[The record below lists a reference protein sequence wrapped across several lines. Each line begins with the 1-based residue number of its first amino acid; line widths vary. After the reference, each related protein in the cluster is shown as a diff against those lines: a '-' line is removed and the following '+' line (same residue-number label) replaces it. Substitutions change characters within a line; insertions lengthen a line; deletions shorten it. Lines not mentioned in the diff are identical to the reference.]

1 LLSAAFLRRA
11 DAQSKDLYPRNGVIV
26 AATRYFAVTLQT
38 LVTHS
43 PIRVLTLI
51 ENATVTGPARN
62 VIDYGKMMAQ
72 AEGDL
77 PAVEVTIV
85 TYQRGPEP
93 SALALAAREAGLAVT
108 TVAERRR
115 WDTKVFAQL
124 KQVVATINPDILETR
139 NVKSHF
145 LLRLLGLQRKYPWVA
160 WNHGYTDTSSLDRM
174 YTWLDRW
181 SLRGAYRVVT
191 VCQPFADKIADFGV
205 TRDRISILHN
215 AVKPFVVPAGEEVQ
229 RVRRDLGLEDHE
241 AMILSVGRL
250 SYEKGHADLIRA
262 AAKLAGM
269 PGTSPFRVVI
279 VGDGR
284 ERENLA
290 KLAAHVGLEKSV
302 SFTGFQRDTKPYYA
316 LATVVAVPSH
326 SEGSPNVVLE
336 AMAAGLPIVANRVGG
351 IPEIL
356 EDGVTG
362 LMVEPRTPETMAKTI
377 FQLLSNADLRSRL
390 GSAARDSAESAHTP
404 EAYRRA
410 LVGFY
415 QETLRS
421 VPPP

>member
-1 LLSAAFLRRA
+1 M
-11 DAQSKDLYPRNGVIV
+11 
-26 AATRYFAVTLQT
+26 
-38 LVTHS
+38 
-43 PIRVLTLI
+43 TLI

-72 AEGDL
+72 ADGDL
-77 PAVEVTIV
+77 PSVEVTIV

-93 SALALAAREAGLAVT
+93 NALALAAREAGLAVA

-115 WDTKVFAQL
+115 WDTKIFAQL
-124 KQVVATINPDILETR
+124 KQLIAAINPDILETR

-145 LLRLLGLQRKYPWVA
+145 LVRLLGLQRKYPWVA
-160 WNHGYTDTSSLDRM
+160 WNHGYTETSTLDRI
-174 YTWLDRW
+174 YTRLDHW

-191 VCQPFADKIADFGV
+191 VCQPFAETIAGFGV
-205 TRDRISILHN
+205 GRDRISILHN
-215 AVKPFVVPAGEEVQ
+215 AVKPFVSPWPEDVE
-229 RVRRDLGLEDHE
+229 RVRRDLGIQNHE
-241 AMILSVGRL
+241 ALILSVGRL
-250 SYEKGHADLIRA
+250 SHEKGHADLIRA
-262 AAKLAGM
+262 ATRLAGM

-279 VGDGR
+279 LGDGP
-284 ERENLA
+284 ERETLT
-290 KLAAHVGLEKSV
+290 KLAAQVGLEKIV
-302 SFTGFQRDTKPYYA
+302 SFTGFQRDTRPYYA

-351 IPEIL
+351 VPEIL

-362 LMVEPRTPETMAKTI
+362 LMVEPRNPEAMAKTI

-390 GSAARDSAESAHTP
+390 GSAARARAESAHTP

-410 LVGFY
+410 LVEFY
-415 QETLRS
+415 RETVSS
-421 VPPP
+421 VRPALAQKKG

>member
-1 LLSAAFLRRA
+1 M
-11 DAQSKDLYPRNGVIV
+11 
-26 AATRYFAVTLQT
+26 
-38 LVTHS
+38 THS

-62 VIDYGKMMAQ
+62 VIDYGKMMVQ
-72 AEGDL
+72 ADGDL
-77 PAVEVTIV
+77 PSVEVTIV

-93 SALALAAREAGLAVT
+93 SALAVAAHEAGLAVT

-115 WDTKVFAQL
+115 WDTAVFAQL
-124 KQVVATINPDILETR
+124 KQVIAAINPDILETR

-145 LLRLLGLQRKYPWVA
+145 LVRLLGLQRKYPWVA
-160 WNHGYTDTSSLDRM
+160 WNHGYTETSTLDRM
-174 YTWLDRW
+174 YTRLDRW

-191 VCQPFADKIADFGV
+191 VCQPFAETIAGFGV
-205 TRDRISILHN
+205 GRDRISILHN
-215 AVKPFVVPAGEEVQ
+215 AVKPFVSPWPEDVE
-229 RVRRDLGLEDHE
+229 RVRRDLGIQNHE
-241 AMILSVGRL
+241 AVILSVGRL
-250 SYEKGHADLIRA
+250 SHEKGHADLIRA
-262 AAKLAGM
+262 ATRLAGM

-279 VGDGR
+279 LGDGP
-284 ERENLA
+284 ERETLT
-290 KLAAHVGLEKSV
+290 KLAAQVGLEKIV
-302 SFTGFQRDTKPYYA
+302 SFTGFQRDTRPYYA

-351 IPEIL
+351 VPEIL

-362 LMVEPRTPETMAKTI
+362 LMVEPRNPEAMAKTI

-390 GSAARDSAESAHTP
+390 GSAARARAESAHTP

-410 LVGFY
+410 LVEFY
-415 QETLRS
+415 RETVSSARPALAQKKG
-421 VPPP
+421 

>member
-1 LLSAAFLRRA
+1 M
-11 DAQSKDLYPRNGVIV
+11 
-26 AATRYFAVTLQT
+26 
-38 LVTHS
+38 THS

-72 AEGDL
+72 PDRDL

-93 SALALAAREAGLAVT
+93 SALALAAREAGLSVM
-108 TVAERRR
+108 TVDERRR

-124 KQVVATINPDILETR
+124 KQVIAAINPDILETR

-145 LLRLLGLQRKYPWVA
+145 LVRLLGLHRKYPWVA
-160 WNHGYTDTSSLDRM
+160 WNHGYTETSVLDRA
-174 YTWLDRW
+174 YTLLDHW

-191 VCQPFADKIADFGV
+191 VCQPFADKIAGFGV
-205 TRDRISILHN
+205 GRDRISILHN
-215 AVKPFVVPAGEEVQ
+215 AVKPFVAPAPEEVEH
-229 RVRRDLGLEDHE
+229 VRRELGIQNHE
-241 AMILSVGRL
+241 AVILSVGRL
-250 SYEKGHADLIRA
+250 SHEKGHADLIRA
-262 AAKLAGM
+262 AARLAGM

-279 VGDGR
+279 VGDGP
-284 ERENLA
+284 EREALTNLA
-290 KLAAHVGLEKSV
+290 VHAGLEKNV
-302 SFTGFQRDTKPYYA
+302 SFAGFQRDTRPYYE

-336 AMAAGLPIVANRVGG
+336 AMAAGLPIAANRVGG

-362 LMVEPRTPETMAKTI
+362 LMVKPRDPEAMAKTI
-377 FQLLSNADLRSRL
+377 FQLLSNTDLRSRL
-390 GSAARDSAESAHTP
+390 GIAARGRAESAHTP

-410 LVGFY
+410 LVEFY
-415 QETLRS
+415 QQTQRS
-421 VPPP
+421 LGAALTQKQG